1 MIYAYNNDLNKNI
14 FNNVQTNLVSYYI
27 NIHYYEIIY
36 HLIHNIYSYNSST
49 FKSINT
55 HLSLSLGDEQKLIIL
70 IYLNI

>member
-36 HLIHNIYSYNSST
+36 HL
-49 FKSINT
+49 NT